1 MPKMM
6 GQGSIYQNKKNGK
19 WVAQFRILNDDGSI
33 SKKSFTTQS
42 KDEAYSKLAKARYE
56 LDNTK
61 TIQDVGVNLVDLIK
75 LMREDKFNANII
87 GEAQYHRLNY
97 DIKRIEDYGLGNK
110 NIQDITYKDIQ
121 NFLNYLN
128 DNYSASTRDHT
139 YQLIEKNMEV
149 ACKKKFIKDNPCDLV
164 IKPRAKKQAKK
175 IEALTIDEQQKLS
188 SYLMNVS
195 LEKEPLK
202 NVFLIQMY
210 MGLRISETLA
220 LLKNDFNL
228 KENMLHICKTITK
241 DKYGYTIIGKGP
253 KTEAGIRDLPIPYFL
268 LPYIKEQLSEADK
281 NKYNLL
287 FYKNHILNH
296 SNANAIFKRICNNL
310 NIFKPNLSTHVLRHT
325 YGTRCIESGMPP
337 VVLQRLMGHT
347 DIKIT
352 LNTYT
357 SVLNKFKE
365 DEIDKVS
372 QYYAKNNLIMKLGN
386 REENIFLDD
395 TNKNLESDDIEKE

>member
-19 WVAQFRILNDDGSI
+19 WVTQFRILNDDGSI

-149 ACKKKFIKDNPCDLV
+149 AYKKKFIKDNPCDLV

>member
-1 MPKMM
+1 MSKMM

-19 WVAQFRILNDDGSI
+19 WVTQFRILNDDGSI
-33 SKKSFTTQS
+33 SKKSFTTQN
-42 KDEAYSKLAKARYE
+42 KDEAYSKLAKVRYE

-61 TIQDVGVNLVDLIK
+61 SIQDVGVKLVDLIK
-75 LMREDKFNANII
+75 LMREDKFKANII
-87 GEAQYHRLNY
+87 GEAQYHRLDY

-139 YQLIEKNMEV
+139 YQLIEKNMEL
-149 ACKKKFIKDNPCDLV
+149 AYKKKFIKDNPCDLV
-164 IKPRAKKQAKK
+164 IKPRAKKSPKK
-175 IEALTIDEQQKLS
+175 IESLTIDEQQKLS
-188 SYLMNVS
+188 SYLMSVP

-210 MGLRISETLA
+210 MGLRISEVLS
-220 LLKNDFNL
+220 LQKDDVDLYKNI
-228 KENMLHICKTITK
+228 LHINKTMTT
-241 DKYGYTIIGKGP
+241 DKYGIPIIGKKT
-253 KTEAGIRDLPIPYFL
+253 KTEAGVRDLPIPDFL
-268 LPYIKEQLSEADK
+268 FPYIKEQLSETNK
-281 NKYNLL
+281 NSYNLL
-287 FYKNHILNH
+287 FYKNHLLNH
-296 SNANAIFKRICNNL
+296 TGANAIFKRICNNQ

-347 DIKIT
+347 DIKVT

-372 QYYAKNNLIMKLGN
+372 QYYAKNNLIMKI
-386 REENIFLDD
+386 ENQDNLLLLNNE
-395 TNKNLESDDIEKE
+395 NKIMKFDDIEKE